1 MAEMSKTKELLA
13 WQFAWKVITEH
24 SDKHP
29 LERMRN
35 INTMETADG
44 LDAAALIMEQ
54 IKRLVKEVD
63 NG

>member
-1 MAEMSKTKELLA
+1 MADMTKTKELLA

-24 SDKHP
+24 ADKHP

-35 INTMETADG
+35 VNTMETGDG
-44 LDAAALIMEQ
+44 SDAAELIMEQ

-63 NG
+63 HA